1 MTIQAEFKARTLG
14 GSKLHFMSFGDE
26 AYPRGLYRM
35 YGIMHSFGSIE
46 NVVAFNALL
55 RANLAF

>member
-1 MTIQAEFKARTLG
+1 MTIQAEFQATTLG
-14 GSKLHFMSFGDE
+14 GSKLHFVSF
-26 AYPRGLYRM
+26 PRGLYRM